1 MKRANMLT
9 DKMEYFSRQSKSFL
23 MILAVC
29 LCIALGAVDYLTG
42 YEVSFSIFYLL
53 PVSLIAWFVGR
64 RPAIFI
70 AIISALIWLL
80 ADLTSGHTYSHYAIP
95 LWNSI
100 MRLGFFLMAAYFL
113 TAIRKLLDRVIELS
127 RRDPLTGIANGR
139 YFSELAAN
147 EINRASR
154 FNRPLTLTYMDIDN
168 FKQINDSLG
177 HSTGDDLLHLVGE
190 TIKKNVRSIDIIA
203 RLGGDEFAI
212 LLPETG
218 YEQSGTVIKKVQKY
232 LLDAVQQKGWP
243 VTFSFGVVTCNKPLC
258 KVDELIKAADN
269 LMYSVKN
276 SGKNMI
282 RHEVLDRI
290 ESGRV

>member
-1 MKRANMLT
+1 MDIMK
-9 DKMEYFSRQSKSFL
+9 YFGRQPKSFL

-29 LCIALGAVDYLTG
+29 LCIALGVIDHFTG
-42 YEVSFSIFYLL
+42 YELSFSIFYLL
-53 PVSLIAWFVGR
+53 PVFLVAWFVGR

-70 AIISALIWLL
+70 SILSAVIWLL
-80 ADLTSGHTYSHYAIP
+80 ADLTAGQTYSHYAIP

-100 MRLGFFLMAAYFL
+100 TRLGFFLMAAYFL
-113 TAIRKLLDRVIELS
+113 TAIKKLLDHVTELS

-177 HSTGDDLLHLVGE
+177 HSTGDDLLHLVAE
-190 TIKKNVRSIDIIA
+190 TIRKNVRSIDIIA

-218 YEQSGTVIKKVQKY
+218 YEQSGIVIEKIQQQ
-232 LLDAVQQKGWP
+232 LLDAVRQKRWP
-243 VTFSFGVVTCNKPLC
+243 VTFSFGAVTCNKPLC
-258 KVDELIKAADN
+258 KVDEFIKAADN

-282 RHEVLDRI
+282 RHEELDRI
-290 ESGRV
+290 ESARG